1 MKRGYYLTPYTKINS
16 KWTKDLN
23 VSPEI
28 LQLLEENIGGKL
40 LDIGLSNY
48 FLDLIPKAKATKAKI
63 NKWDYIKVKSFC
75 TAKET

>member
-40 LDIGLSNY
+40 LDIGLGDD
-48 FLDLIPKAKATKAKI
+48 FLDMAPKAKATKAKL
-63 NKWDYIKVKSFC
+63 NNWYSPN
-75 TAKET
+75 